1 MPRKVG
7 SMMKSRKFQRCV
19 VLLGVSFA
27 LGGQSA
33 QATTPQAQLQ
43 RWQEAAGQTGEAAR
57 GQEFFGRRHGGEWSC
72 ASCHGQPPTAPNRH
86 AATGK
91 SIAPLAPAFHA
102 ERFTDSAKV
111 DKWFKRNCK
120 DVLSRECTALE
131 KADVL
136 AYLIG
141 LK

>member
-1 MPRKVG
+1 MV
-7 SMMKSRKFQRCV
+7 KFVKIQRWL
-19 VLLGVSFA
+19 VLLGLALA
-27 LGGQSA
+27 LGAASA
-33 QATTPQAQLQ
+33 QVTSPQAQLQ
-43 RWQEAAGQTGEAAR
+43 RWQELAGQTAQAVR
-57 GQEFFGRRHGGEWSC
+57 GQAFFTQRHGGEWSC
-72 ASCHGQPPTAPNRH
+72 ASCHGQAPTAASRH
-86 AATGK
+86 ASTGK

>member
-1 MPRKVG
+1 MLLLPWAVKALKRRRRKLNCSDGRKRLGKPGKPPAGKNFLAVG
-7 SMMKSRKFQRCV
+7 M
-19 VLLGVSFA
+19 
-27 LGGQSA
+27 
-33 QATTPQAQLQ
+33 
-43 RWQEAAGQTGEAAR
+43 AASGLAHPVMVNR
-57 GQEFFGRRHGGEWSC
+57 
-72 ASCHGQPPTAPNRH
+72 QPPTAPNRH

>member
-1 MPRKVG
+1 
-7 SMMKSRKFQRCV
+7 MMKFRTTQCGAT
-19 VLLGVSFA
+19 LLGAALA
-27 LGGQSA
+27 LGGLSA

-43 RWQEAAGQTGEAAR
+43 RWQEAAGQAGQAAR

-72 ASCHGQPPTAPNRH
+72 ASCHGQVPTAPNRH
-86 AATGK
+86 ASTGK

-136 AYLIG
+136 AFLIG

>member
-1 MPRKVG
+1 
-7 SMMKSRKFQRCV
+7 MMKSRKIQRWL
-19 VLLGVSFA
+19 VLLAVAFA
-27 LGGQSA
+27 LNGQSA

-43 RWQEAAGQTGEAAR
+43 RWQEAAGQAGQAAR

-86 AATGK
+86 ASTGK

>member
-1 MPRKVG
+1 
-7 SMMKSRKFQRCV
+7 MMKSRKFQRCGVSLGV
-19 VLLGVSFA
+19 VLA
-27 LGGQSA
+27 LGGQCA

-43 RWQEAAGQTGEAAR
+43 RWQEAAGQAGQAVR

-72 ASCHGQPPTAPNRH
+72 ASCHGQPPTSPNRH
-86 AATGK
+86 ASTGK

-120 DVLSRECTALE
+120 DVLSRECTAIE

>member
-1 MPRKVG
+1 
-7 SMMKSRKFQRCV
+7 MMKSRKFQRCV
-19 VLLGVSFA
+19 VLLGVAFA

-33 QATTPQAQLQ
+33 QATTPQAPLQ